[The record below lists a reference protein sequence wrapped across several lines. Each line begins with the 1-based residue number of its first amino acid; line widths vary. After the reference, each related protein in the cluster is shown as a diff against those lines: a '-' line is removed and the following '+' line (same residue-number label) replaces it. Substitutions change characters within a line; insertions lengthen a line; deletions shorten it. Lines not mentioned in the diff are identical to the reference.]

1 MINVFQF
8 LGLTSGHRKPDNTVQ
23 KVKNIEEVPE
33 SKKEWPMYAQVKKD
47 GVYCML
53 VVAGNGEFQRAFF
66 GRTGKPLSN
75 MQHLCLSGL
84 PEGVYIGEV
93 CLPGESLEV
102 LSGIVNP
109 NRKKPVEEE
118 LYIDWQNNGGIYFHD
133 HLTLEEFL
141 NGESSR
147 PYTTRFR
154 SLCDHGLPVLAFSVV
169 ASPDSAEYYAVQLIE
184 QGEEGAVFK
193 QDVGW
198 EAGHKGWRMMKRV
211 RHIEYDLLCVG
222 AEEGTGKYKGK
233 VVNLIFRWRNGG
245 TIKAMLGKGWTHEDA
260 RRMWTNYHDTPE
272 GLTYRVYGLQD
283 SSKGKIRLPK
293 VGEARIDKETPDY

>member
-33 SKKEWPMYAQVKKD
+33 SKKEWPMYAQAKKD
-47 GVYCML
+47 GVYGM
-53 VVAGNGEFQRAFF
+53 VVHDGLSPAMF
-66 GRTGKPLSN
+66 GRTGKMLSSCE
-75 MQHLCLSGL
+75 HLLDQYEKL
-84 PEGVYIGEV
+84 PAGVYIGEIV
-93 CLPGESLEV
+93 FPDYSLEV

-109 NRKKPVEEE
+109 NRKKPLDDD
-118 LYIDWQNNGGIYFHD
+118 LYIDWKDHGGVFFHD

-169 ASPDSAEYYAVQLIE
+169 ASPDSAEYCAVQLIE

-193 QDVGW
+193 QNVGW

>member
-1 MINVFQF
+1 MQNVFEF
-8 LGLTSGHRKPDNTVQ
+8 LGLPAEHRKSEKTVQ
-23 KVKNIEEVPE
+23 KVKNIEEVTE
-33 SKKEWPMYAQVKKD
+33 KNKKWPMLAQAKKD
-47 GVYCML
+47 GVYGM
-53 VVAGNGEFQRAFF
+53 VVHDGLSPAMF
-66 GRTGKPLSN
+66 GRTGKMLSSCE
-75 MQHLCLSGL
+75 HLLDQYEKL
-84 PEGVYIGEV
+84 PAGVYIGEIV
-93 CLPGESLEV
+93 LPDYSLEV

-109 NRKKPVEEE
+109 NRKKPLDDD